1 MGKKKAIR
9 QLTMVVRRVTIIF
22 CIMQKSDIR
31 AAVRII
37 LNGGNLCGN
46 AVLIA
51 LEVDNSVLAGVSAA
65 VVTHGQSADVISS
78 AVFGDLAQQ

>member
-1 MGKKKAIR
+1 
-9 QLTMVVRRVTIIF
+9 
-22 CIMQKSDIR
+22 MQKSDIR